1 MIGPDLD
8 PDSDF
13 CPCDLEEPATR
24 EFILKDPPCC
34 ATCPHCGHQILSE
47 MFEQHI
53 ARHQEQAER
62 AHNLELEA
70 RVLFPLE
77 PLS

>member
-1 MIGPDLD
+1 MIGPDFD

-13 CPCDLEEPATR
+13 CPCDLEEPAAR

-53 ARHQEQAER
+53 ARHRQA
-62 AHNLELEA
+62 AADLELQVS
-70 RVLFPLE
+70 VLFPLI
-77 PLS
+77 PL